1 MLRLYTLASLGLFFH
16 FFFFFSMSEANVGPL
31 NSQRLLEHLAV
42 VEGVAEDIL
51 ADKQK
56 LIDLDRHRNQ
66 TREAVR

>member
-1 MLRLYTLASLGLFFH
+1 MLLHRMNEDS
-16 FFFFFSMSEANVGPL
+16 VGPV
-31 NSQRLLEHLAV
+31 NSQRLLEHLSL